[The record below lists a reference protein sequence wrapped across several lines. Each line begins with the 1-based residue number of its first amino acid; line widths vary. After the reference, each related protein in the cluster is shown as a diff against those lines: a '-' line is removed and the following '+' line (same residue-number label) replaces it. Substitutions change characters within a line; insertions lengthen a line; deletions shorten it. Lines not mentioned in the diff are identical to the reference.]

1 MLKNLHTFGTELD
14 GIDLK
19 SADKTVGC
27 RGRAEAIF
35 QVSPS
40 APFTIKPSEK
50 HLSQAPPKSI
60 LNNMKYF

>member
-19 SADKTVGC
+19 NADKTVGC

-35 QVSPS
+35 
-40 APFTIKPSEK
+40 
-50 HLSQAPPKSI
+50 
-60 LNNMKYF
+60 

>member
-19 SADKTVGC
+19 NADKTVGC

-50 HLSQAPPKSI
+50 HPL
-60 LNNMKYF
+60 